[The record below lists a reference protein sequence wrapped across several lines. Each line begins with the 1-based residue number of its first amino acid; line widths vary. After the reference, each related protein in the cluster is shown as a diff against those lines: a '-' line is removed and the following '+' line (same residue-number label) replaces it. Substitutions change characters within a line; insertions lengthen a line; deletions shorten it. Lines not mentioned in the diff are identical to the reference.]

1 MFRGGDKGVMA
12 VILKLVG
19 AAMIVHLVL
28 YMFGVLIY
36 DIS

>member
-1 MFRGGDKGVMA
+1 MA
-12 VILKLVG
+12 VTAVFLVLLIG